1 MGSRT
6 IGRARGTALF
16 PSLEAPFVGED
27 GRKGQVP
34 LTALAMLRG
43 GYRGGQ
49 ALALPN
55 RSSPLTHLKTFPGG
69 FAGCA
74 TVGWGGWTGGWMDGW
89 TDGWTDGTGAPYNDG
104 TLIWRY
110 GPPSPPGFHSFPC
123 SVPSSQT
130 RQF

>member
-74 TVGWGGWTGGWMDGW
+74 TVGWGGWTGGWMDGRM
-89 TDGWTDGTGAPYNDG
+89 DGRMGQALLITTAPSSGDTGRRP
-104 TLIWRY
+104 
-110 GPPSPPGFHSFPC
+110 PPGFHSFPC